1 MKNDM
6 KKPTV
11 YQENGKWYF
20 FKRKELK
27 NAFDKAR
34 EENGQSKLK
43 MISSIAEE
51 TDIPEDT
58 IRNHLRED
66 DAATFPRS
74 IEIAK
79 KYGEFFA
86 GDEYAFLACIPTE
99 GTIPEDRHGGEV
111 KAVFG
116 MLYDILACY
125 EESDCFNCI
134 PGTDDLDGAW
144 SYFEGEIGKVKKEL
158 ESQFLDRHADADYQ
172 KLERIIN
179 ETEVFI
185 KSYSRPGVVKR
196 WRRINPQ
203 INFFDCAFEI
213 IEECGMEAARRIYR
227 EGLLDY
233 IPSYY
238 TVKVR
243 NDYFATQ
250 KLANDKDNLKYSEDR
265 IFQNELL
272 RTLAMVFEN
281 DFNNNNEE
289 NSQIT

>member
-1 MKNDM
+1 M
-6 KKPTV
+6 
-11 YQENGKWYF
+11 
-20 FKRKELK
+20 
-27 NAFDKAR
+27 
-34 EENGQSKLK
+34 
-43 MISSIAEE
+43 
-51 TDIPEDT
+51 
-58 IRNHLRED
+58 
-66 DAATFPRS
+66 
-74 IEIAK
+74 
-79 KYGEFFA
+79 
-86 GDEYAFLACIPTE
+86 
-99 GTIPEDRHGGEV
+99 

-116 MLYDILACY
+116 MLYDILARY
-125 EESDCFNCI
+125 EESDCFSCI

-158 ESQFLDRHADADYQ
+158 ESQFLGRHADADCQ

>member
-1 MKNDM
+1 MKYDM
-6 KKPTV
+6 KKPTI

-27 NAFDKAR
+27 NAFEKAR
-34 EENGQSKLK
+34 KESGQPTLK
-43 MISSIAEE
+43 MLSSITEG

-58 IRNHLRED
+58 VRNHLRED

-99 GTIPEDRHGGEV
+99 ETIPEDHRSNEV
-111 KAVFG
+111 KTVFG

-125 EESDCFNCI
+125 EESDCFNYI
-134 PGTDDLDGAW
+134 PGTDDSDGAW

-158 ESQFLDRHADADYQ
+158 ESDFLGRHTDSDCQ

-203 INFFDCAFEI
+203 INFFHCAFEI
-213 IEECGMEAARRIYR
+213 IEECGMAAARLMYR

-243 NDYFATQ
+243 NYYFATQ
-250 KLANDKDNLKYSEDR
+250 KLANDKDNLKYSEER

-281 DFNNNNEE
+281 DFNGNDEE
-289 NSQIT
+289 NSRVT